1 MCLLL
6 HPHSVTR
13 HLDNHFHSM
22 DNWKKKFIIIWAG
35 QLFSILSSSIA
46 QFALVL
52 WISLETGSAE
62 ALSFATIAALLPQAL
77 LGPFAGVFV
86 DRWNRK
92 WTMIGADSFVALC
105 SGIIALL
112 FYLDVIELWQL
123 YILLAL
129 RSIGGAFHAP
139 AMKSSI
145 PLLAP
150 ESELMRIA
158 GVNQAIQSIC
168 SIGGP
173 ALGAVLLLTF
183 DMSVVMLLDVA
194 GAFIACTALL
204 FVFIPNPKK
213 ENVTAKNV
221 LKDMS
226 EGFHEITKNKGI
238 SRLMIIEVLITF
250 FIMPVVALL
259 PLMTLQNFSGT
270 AYQVSLIEVLFG
282 LGMLSGGVLLGVWNP
297 KMRKVVLIS
306 WSYLL
311 IGVTITLCGVLPK
324 DGFVYY
330 AILSVIQGITIPF
343 YSGPFTTL
351 MQTQFKPKYL
361 GRVFSLFD
369 SVSLFPS
376 IIGLFVTGFVADSLG
391 IANIFIYCGIATTLA
406 TIWMINIPSIQR
418 LERRD

>member
-1 MCLLL
+1 MI
-6 HPHSVTR
+6 
-13 HLDNHFHSM
+13 D
-22 DNWKKKFIIIWAG
+22 WKKKFIIIWTG

-46 QFALVL
+46 QFAVVL

-62 ALSFATIAALLPQAL
+62 VLSYATIAALLPQAL

-86 DRWNRK
+86 DRWSRK

-112 FYLDVIELWQL
+112 FYLDVVELWQI
-123 YILLAL
+123 YILLMF

-158 GVNQAIQSIC
+158 AVNQAIQSVC

-173 ALGAVLLLTF
+173 ALGAILLLSF
-183 DMSVVMLLDVA
+183 DMSMVMLLDVA
-194 GAFIACTALL
+194 GAFIACTSLL

-213 ENVTAKNV
+213 ELLSAKGVMN
-221 LKDMS
+221 DMA
-226 EGFHEITKNKGI
+226 EGFKVILENRGI
-238 SRLMIIEVLITF
+238 SWVMATEVLITF
-250 FIMPVVALL
+250 FVLPIVALM

-282 LGMLSGGVLLGVWNP
+282 IGMLIGGILLGIWNP
-297 KMRKVVLIS
+297 KIRKIFLIVS
-306 WSYLL
+306 SYFFLGFTLALSGL
-311 IGVTITLCGVLPK
+311 IPS
-324 DGFVYY
+324 DGYMIF
-330 AILSVIQGITIPF
+330 AILTVVQGIVIPF
-343 YSGPFTTL
+343 YSGPFTSL
-351 MQTQFKPKYL
+351 LQTQFKPNYL
-361 GRVFSLFD
+361 GRVFALFD

-376 IIGLFVTGFVADSLG
+376 IIGLLVTSFMADSLG
-391 IANIFIYCGIATTLA
+391 IANIFLYCGIAIVLTTVL
-406 TIWMINIPSIQR
+406 MLCIPSVR
-418 LERRD
+418 NLGKDGF

>member
-1 MCLLL
+1 MI
-6 HPHSVTR
+6 
-13 HLDNHFHSM
+13 D
-22 DNWKKKFIIIWAG
+22 WKKKFIIIWTG

-46 QFALVL
+46 QFAVVL

-62 ALSFATIAALLPQAL
+62 VLSYATIAALLPQAL

-86 DRWNRK
+86 DRWSRK

-112 FYLDVIELWQL
+112 FYLDVVELWQI
-123 YILLAL
+123 YILLMF

-158 GVNQAIQSIC
+158 AVNQAIQSVC

-173 ALGAVLLLTF
+173 ALGAILLLSF
-183 DMSVVMLLDVA
+183 DMSMVMLLDVA
-194 GAFIACTALL
+194 GAFIACTSLL

-213 ENVTAKNV
+213 ELLSAKGVMN
-221 LKDMS
+221 DMA
-226 EGFHEITKNKGI
+226 EGFKVILENRGI
-238 SRLMIIEVLITF
+238 SWVMATEVLITF
-250 FIMPVVALL
+250 FVLPIVALM

-282 LGMLSGGVLLGVWNP
+282 IGMLIGGILLGIWNP
-297 KMRKVVLIS
+297 KIRKIFLIVS
-306 WSYLL
+306 SYFFLGFTLALSGLL
-311 IGVTITLCGVLPK
+311 PS
-324 DGFVYY
+324 DGYMIF
-330 AILSVIQGITIPF
+330 AILTVVQGIVIPF
-343 YSGPFTTL
+343 YSGPFTSL
-351 MQTQFKPKYL
+351 LQTQFKPNYL
-361 GRVFSLFD
+361 GRVFALFD

-376 IIGLFVTGFVADSLG
+376 IIGLLVTSFMADSLG
-391 IANIFIYCGIATTLA
+391 IANIFLYCGIAIVLTTVL
-406 TIWMINIPSIQR
+406 MLCIPSVR
-418 LERRD
+418 NLGKDGF

>member
-1 MCLLL
+1 M
-6 HPHSVTR
+6 T
-13 HLDNHFHSM
+13 
-22 DNWKKKFIIIWAG
+22 NWKKKFIIIWTG

-62 ALSFATIAALLPQAL
+62 VLSFATIAALLPQAL

-86 DRWNRK
+86 DRWSRK

-112 FYLDVIELWQL
+112 FYLDVIELWQI

-150 ESELMRIA
+150 ESELMRIS
-158 GVNQAIQSIC
+158 GINQAIQSIC

-173 ALGAVLLLTF
+173 ALGAVLLLSF
-183 DMSVVMLLDVA
+183 DMSIVMLLDVA
-194 GAFIACTALL
+194 GAFIACTSLL

-213 ENVTAKNV
+213 ENVSAKSV
-221 LKDMS
+221 LKDMT
-226 EGFHEITKNKGI
+226 EGFRVIMKNKGI
-238 SRLMIIEVLITF
+238 SRLMIIEVLVTF
-250 FIMPVVALL
+250 FIMPIVVLL

-282 LGMLSGGVLLGVWNP
+282 IGMLGGGVLLGVWNP
-297 KMRKVVLIS
+297 KIRKVVLIS
-306 WSYLL
+306 YSYFL
-311 IGVTITLCGVLPK
+311 IGIIIALCGVLPK
-324 DGFVYY
+324 DGFIIY
-330 AILSVIQGITIPF
+330 AVLTVIQGISVPF
-343 YSGPFTTL
+343 FSDPFTTL
-351 MQTQFKPKYL
+351 MQTQFAPQYL
-361 GRVFSLFD
+361 GRVFALFD
-369 SVSLFPS
+369 SISLFPS
-376 IIGLFVTGFVADSLG
+376 IIGLFATGFIADTLG
-391 IANIFIYCGIATTLA
+391 IANIFLYCGIATVLA
-406 TIWMINIPSIQR
+406 AVWMMSMSSIRNI
-418 LERRD
+418 ERK

>member
-1 MCLLL
+1 M
-6 HPHSVTR
+6 T
-13 HLDNHFHSM
+13 
-22 DNWKKKFIIIWAG
+22 NWKKKFIIIWTG

-46 QFALVL
+46 QFAVVL

-62 ALSFATIAALLPQAL
+62 VLSYATIAALLPQAL

-86 DRWNRK
+86 DRWSRK

-112 FYLDVIELWQL
+112 FYLDVVELWQI
-123 YILLAL
+123 YILLML

-158 GVNQAIQSIC
+158 AVNQAIQSVC

-173 ALGAVLLLTF
+173 ALGAILLLSF
-183 DMSVVMLLDVA
+183 DMSMVMLLDVA
-194 GAFIACTALL
+194 GAFIACTSLL

-213 ENVTAKNV
+213 ELISAKGVMN
-221 LKDMS
+221 DMS
-226 EGFHEITKNKGI
+226 EGFKVILKNRGI
-238 SRLMIIEVLITF
+238 SWVMATEVLITF
-250 FIMPVVALL
+250 FVLPIVALM

-282 LGMLSGGVLLGVWNP
+282 IGMLIGGILLGIWNP
-297 KMRKVVLIS
+297 KIRKIFLIVS
-306 WSYLL
+306 SYFFLGFTLALSGLL
-311 IGVTITLCGVLPK
+311 PS
-324 DGFVYY
+324 DGYIIF
-330 AILSVIQGITIPF
+330 AILTVVQGIVIPF
-343 YSGPFTTL
+343 YSGPFTSL
-351 MQTQFKPKYL
+351 LQTQFKPNYL
-361 GRVFSLFD
+361 GRVFALFD

-376 IIGLFVTGFVADSLG
+376 IIGLLITSFMADSLG
-391 IANIFIYCGIATTLA
+391 IANIFLYCGIAIVLTAVL
-406 TIWMINIPSIQR
+406 MLCIPSVR
-418 LERRD
+418 SLGKDGF